1 MENKPIKVSVII
13 PVYNVGNY
21 LDRCLNS
28 VLEQTEK
35 NIEILCIDDCSTDDS
50 LSKL

>member
-1 MENKPIKVSVII
+1 MLEVEENLREKGVRVKVSVII

-21 LDRCLNS
+21 LDRCLKS

-35 NIEILCIDDCSTDDS
+35 NIEILC
-50 LSKL
+50 